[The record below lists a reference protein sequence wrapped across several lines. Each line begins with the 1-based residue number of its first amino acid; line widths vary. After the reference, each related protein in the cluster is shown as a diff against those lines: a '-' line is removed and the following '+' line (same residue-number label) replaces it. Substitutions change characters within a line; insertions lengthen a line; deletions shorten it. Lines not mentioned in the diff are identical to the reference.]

1 MRTRPCVR
9 GDGGGHAGFKSDA
22 PPMAIMVAVVGALS
36 SFYPDS
42 SDVSDPARR
51 ELACV
56 RVIAKLP
63 VIAALAFK
71 TSIGQPV
78 VYPRDDLD
86 YAEARVRR
94 CARRRARAAH

>member
-1 MRTRPCVR
+1 
-9 GDGGGHAGFKSDA
+9 
-22 PPMAIMVAVVGALS
+22 MAIMVAVVGALS